1 MQRSFGGTAFEPV
14 QKRRD
19 TELTLGPG
27 MLLSLGL
34 GLFILCSICF
44 VFGYAVGHR
53 VTPTAL
59 NASAGPV
66 TAAQK
71 SAQDL
76 LTAQPQANKPT
87 ASQSGIPMHTSTQ
100 PAAAAPIQ
108 DDSEDDNSPKVSRA
122 AAPPPASRQPATV
135 AAPASASALVTQPAA
150 LQTVAASPAATRP
163 AVVAASPVVHPALPQ
178 AAAPQSGSWMV
189 QIAAVSHTEDAD
201 VLVGALRKKGYAVS
215 VHRDPTDALMHV
227 QVGPFGSHNDATTMR
242 QKLINDGYNAMIQ
255 P

>member
-71 SAQDL
+71 SAQEL
-76 LTAQPQANKPT
+76 LTSQAQSNKPT
-87 ASQSGIPMHTSTQ
+87 ASQSGAPMRSSTP
-100 PAAAAPIQ
+100 PAATAPVQ
-108 DDSEDDNSPKVSRA
+108 DDSENDTPKVSRA
-122 AAPPPASRQPATV
+122 AAPPPVSKQPAIV
-135 AAPASASALVTQPAA
+135 ALPASTSAPIAQPAA
-150 LQTVAASPAATRP
+150 LQTVVPSQPVNRPAA
-163 AVVAASPVVHPALPQ
+163 VVPSPVVHPALPQ